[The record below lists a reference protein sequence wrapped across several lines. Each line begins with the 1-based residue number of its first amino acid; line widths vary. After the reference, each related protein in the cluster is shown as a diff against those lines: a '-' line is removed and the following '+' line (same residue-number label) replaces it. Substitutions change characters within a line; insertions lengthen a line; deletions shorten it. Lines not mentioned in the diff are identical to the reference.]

1 MQDLILDREDYARFA
16 GSLSELVNE
25 EGVLSALLINR
36 SGRLLSTVGEVSD
49 VDPTMLGALVAG
61 SFSSIMTILAMIGD
75 GPTSTGK
82 RRRMQISLPSGDRNI
97 HISLV
102 DQNTFLVVIFDN
114 RTKALQVKS
123 RIRELHGGL
132 ARMLEAFYK
141 KIGSDPGINLDVTT
155 T

>member
-1 MQDLILDREDYARFA
+1 MYDLILDREDSTRFA
-16 GSLSELVNE
+16 RSLSELLEE

-36 SGRLLSTVGEVSD
+36 SGRLLSTVGEVRD

-75 GPTSTGK
+75 GASSAGK

-102 DQNTFLVVIFDN
+102 DANTFLVVIFDN
-114 RTKALQVKS
+114 RTRVVMVKS
-123 RIRELHGGL
+123 KIRGQHGRL
-132 ARMLEAFYK
+132 LRLLENFYK
-141 KIGSDPGINLDVTT
+141 KVKSSPDINLDVAAT
-155 T
+155 

>member
-16 GSLSELVNE
+16 RSLSELVKE

-36 SGRLLSTVGEVSD
+36 SGRLLSTVGEVRD

-132 ARMLEAFYK
+132 ATMLEAFYK